1 MTRKVLLA
9 SAYRGRVSFM
19 MPFDYLAP
27 WAFYLS
33 DGIRL
38 SRYCTARAMI
48 VMTEACPIDVP
59 NARLKML
66 FRAKTVF

>member
-1 MTRKVLLA
+1 
-9 SAYRGRVSFM
+9 M

-48 VMTEACPIDVP
+48 VMTEAYPIDVP